1 MTRPTGPARCDT
13 VDPDISVV
21 IPSYQSAAW
30 LPAAIASVRAQSFP
44 VREIIVVDD
53 GSRDDTPAVAARI
66 PGIVYL
72 RQDNAGPAAARN
84 NGIARAQGTWVAF
97 LDADDSWTE
106 DRLADQLAALARHP
120 ELVLVASDMREV
132 LPDGQVL
139 TPSVLAKH
147 GLLARFEAL
156 AGAPLPMAAR
166 RLLEKNFIPTGTV
179 LVQRAAL
186 TAAGGFP
193 AHIRWGEDLALW
205 TRIAAQGAITCLPKV
220 HMLRLQHGA
229 NATAA
234 TRAMLVDLVTV
245 AREVADWGRETLRPQ
260 GVDVD
265 RLIAEA
271 CNDLGY
277 FHFDRGELALARA
290 ALAEGLASRLTRRG
304 LKYRLL
310 AGLPAPLLRGLRRF
324 LAPSGLAT

>member
-1 MTRPTGPARCDT
+1 M
-13 VDPDISVV
+13 DISVI

-30 LPAAIASVRAQSFP
+30 LPAAIASVRAQAVP

-66 PGIVYL
+66 PGIDYL

-84 NGIARAQGTWVAF
+84 TGIARAQGEWLAF
-97 LDADDSWTE
+97 LDADDTWTG
-106 DRLADQLAALARHP
+106 DRLTDQIATLTQHP
-120 ELVLVASDMREV
+120 ELVLVASDMCEV
-132 LPDGQVL
+132 LPDGRVL

-147 GLLARFEAL
+147 GLLKRFLAL
-156 AGAPLPMAAR
+156 AGAPLPQAAR
-166 RLLEKNFIPTGTV
+166 HLLDKNFIPTGTV
-179 LVQRAAL
+179 LVRRSAL
-186 TAAGGFP
+186 TRAGGFP

-205 TRIAAQGAITCLPKV
+205 TRIAASGSITCLPKV

-245 AREVADWGRETLRPQ
+245 AREVAGWGREALRAQ

-265 RLIAEA
+265 RRIADA

-277 FHFDRGELALARA
+277 FHFDRGELACARA
-290 ALAEGLASRLTRRG
+290 AFDAGLAARWTRRG

-310 AGLPAPLLRGLRRF
+310 ASLPEPLLRGLRGWQARHGAR
-324 LAPSGLAT
+324 AP

>member
-1 MTRPTGPARCDT
+1 
-13 VDPDISVV
+13 
-21 IPSYQSAAW
+21 
-30 LPAAIASVRAQSFP
+30 
-44 VREIIVVDD
+44 VREVIVVDD
-53 GSRDDTPAVAARI
+53 GSRDDTPTVAARI
-66 PGIVYL
+66 SGIEYL
-72 RQDNAGPAAARN
+72 RQENAGPAAARN
-84 NGIARAQGTWVAF
+84 AGIARARGRWVAF
-97 LDADDSWTE
+97 LDADDTWTP
-106 DRLADQLAALARHP
+106 DRLADQLATLARHP
-120 ELVLVASDMREV
+120 ELVLVASDMCEV
-132 LPDGQVL
+132 LPDGRVL

-156 AGAPLPMAAR
+156 AGAPLPEAAR

-179 LVQRAAL
+179 LVRRDAL
-186 TAAGGFP
+186 LAAGGFP

-205 TRIAAQGAITCLPKV
+205 TRIAAHAPITCLPKV

-245 AREVADWGRETLRPQ
+245 AREVAGWGRASLRTQ

-265 RLIAEA
+265 RLIALA

-277 FHFDRGELALARA
+277 FHFDRGEMGLARA
-290 ALAEGLASRLTRRG
+290 ALAEGLAARTTWRG

-310 AGLPAPLLRGLRRF
+310 ASLPAPLVRRLRGGMNTGRQV
-324 LAPSGLAT
+324 S

>member
-1 MTRPTGPARCDT
+1 MN
-13 VDPDISVV
+13 PDISVV

-30 LPAAIASVRAQSFP
+30 LPAAIASVRAQSVP

-66 PGIVYL
+66 PDIVYL

-84 NGIARAQGTWVAF
+84 SGIARARGAWVAF
-97 LDADDSWTE
+97 LDADDTWTQ
-106 DRLADQLAALARHP
+106 DRLEDQLATLARHP
-120 ELVLVASDMREV
+120 ELVLVASDMCEV
-132 LPDGQVL
+132 LPDGSVL

-147 GLLARFEAL
+147 GLLSRFEVL
-156 AGAPLPMAAR
+156 DGAPLPMAAR
-166 RLLEKNFIPTGTV
+166 RLLEKNFVPTGTV
-179 LVQRAAL
+179 LVRRDAL
-186 TAAGGFP
+186 AAAGGFP
-193 AHIRWGEDLALW
+193 THIRWGEDLALW
-205 TRIAAQGAITCLPKV
+205 TRIAAEGAITCLPKV

-234 TRAMLVDLVTV
+234 TRAMLVDLVMV
-245 AREVADWGRETLRPQ
+245 AREVAGWGRKTLRAQ

-277 FHFDRGELALARA
+277 FHFDRGEFALART

-310 AGLPAPLLRGLRRF
+310 ACLPAPLVHGLRRF
-324 LAPSGLAT
+324 LTPGGVAP